1 MTPKLFNELL
11 GINGQKPLRVPCDA
25 QPAAD
30 SRPALQERNAANVTG
45 RNDDGGRNHRDS
57 IAGARQGD
65 DRVRSPALKEHAR
78 SNTHNPAR
86 GLEPV
91 TRCKFAT
98 KEQKRLVGEFG
109 DLNREVRLVAAV
121 ATTVGGVIL
130 LLIT

>member
-1 MTPKLFNELL
+1 MIGWNHD
-11 GINGQKPLRVPCDA
+11 GRGDHSDA
-25 QPAAD
+25 
-30 SRPALQERNAANVTG
+30 VTG
-45 RNDDGGRNHRDS
+45 S
-57 IAGARQGD
+57 CQGD
-65 DRVRSPALKEHAR
+65 GRVRSPALKEHAR